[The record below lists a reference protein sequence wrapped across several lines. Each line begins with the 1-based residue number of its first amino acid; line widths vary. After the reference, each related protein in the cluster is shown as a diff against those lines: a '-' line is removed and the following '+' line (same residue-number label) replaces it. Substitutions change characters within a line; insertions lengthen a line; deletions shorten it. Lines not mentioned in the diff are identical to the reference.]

1 MGADEL
7 TDLSLTE
14 ARERIRRREIGP
26 VELTRAH
33 LERIERLDR
42 RINSYITVTADA
54 AGDAA
59 LAAEAAL
66 GRSIPGMLGPL
77 HGLPLGL
84 KDLLDL
90 AGVRTTAGS
99 RFFTEHL
106 PAEDAD
112 AVQKIKAAGA
122 VILGK
127 HNMHEIALG
136 LTTVNPHFGACR
148 NPWAPDRIVGGSSG
162 GSAAAL
168 AARLCLG
175 ALGSDTGG
183 SIRVP
188 AALCG
193 IVGLKPTRGR
203 VSLSGTVPLSWNLD
217 HIGPMAR
224 RVRDV
229 ALILQVIAGYDPAD
243 PYSVNVPV
251 PDYLVGIERGIRG
264 RRIALLAGEYFSVT
278 DTEVRTAVD
287 RAAGVVEDLGAH
299 VEPVDVPELHT
310 AALSNGRMTT
320 ADAAAFHFERLRD
333 HAQDFGAD
341 VRSRLQAG
349 ADLPLRDYIEAR
361 RFQAEARRRFTLLF
375 EKYDLLMLPTT
386 ATPAPLIEGP
396 DAIEMAR
403 LLTRYTAPF
412 NLTGLPALSL
422 PCGFTAAGLPIGLQL
437 VAAAWEE
444 AALLRAANA
453 YEEAVGIYQ
462 AKPVLEV

>member
-7 TDLSLTE
+7 TDLSLTG
-14 ARERIRRREIGP
+14 ARERIHRQEIGP
-26 VELTRAH
+26 MELTRAH

-42 RINSYITVTADA
+42 RINSYVTVTAEA
-54 AGDAA
+54 ALDAA

-66 GRSIPGMLGPL
+66 GRNIPGMLGPL

-99 RFFTEHL
+99 RFFTDHL

-136 LTTVNPHFGACR
+136 LTTVNPHYGACR

-193 IVGLKPTRGR
+193 VVGLKPTYGR
-203 VSLSGTVPLSWNLD
+203 VSVRGVVPLSWNLD

-251 PDYLVGIERGIRG
+251 PDYLAGIDRGIRG
-264 RRIALLAGEYFSVT
+264 RRIALLTGEYFSVT
-278 DTEVRTAVD
+278 DAEVRTAVD
-287 RAAGVVEDLGAH
+287 RAAGVLEDLGAH
-299 VEPVDVPELHT
+299 VEPVDVPEMHA
-310 AALSNGRMTT
+310 AALANGRMTT

-333 HAQDFGAD
+333 RAQDFGAD

-375 EKYDLLMLPTT
+375 ENWDLLMLPTT

-437 VAAAWEE
+437 VAAPWEE

-453 YEEAVGIYQ
+453 YEEAVGIYRT
-462 AKPVLEV
+462 KPVLEV